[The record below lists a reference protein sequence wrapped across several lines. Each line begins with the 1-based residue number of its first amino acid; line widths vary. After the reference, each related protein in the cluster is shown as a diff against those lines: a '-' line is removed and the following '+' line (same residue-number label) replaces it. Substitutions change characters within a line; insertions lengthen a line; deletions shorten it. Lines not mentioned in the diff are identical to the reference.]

1 VAISRA
7 EPTPP
12 DLRRHAP
19 LGVVLLPGVGLGL
32 ATAEGSWSEPTTDPV
47 GVVRRLTEQFDPRW
61 IWWSAAGTAR
71 PAVAAGAELRRCWDL
86 AAVHL
91 LLTGGRRDDP
101 AAVWAAA
108 HGLALPPPVL
118 SAGLLDFDTPS
129 VAADQVV
136 LDDGQLHPGFADGSL
151 LTGPPAQVLPR
162 AAQLAAAAVT
172 AAARQQEQL
181 AQLPDHRPRRSEP
194 PLAVVTAH
202 AESAVA
208 LLCVELET
216 GGLPLDRSEA
226 EALLGS
232 MIGPRAASPGDEQRA
247 RRERD
252 TVVQQRF
259 PGGETVDLRNPLQ
272 VKEMLGRAGFDVP
285 DTRSWRLEAFRD
297 SHPGIGPLLEWRKAE
312 RIATTYGYG
321 WLDTTV
327 GADGRLRGAWRSADG
342 AGRMTASAGLH
353 NLPAPLRPA
362 IVAEPGHVFVRAD
375 LGQVEP
381 RVLAAVSG
389 DPDLAAAAREDD
401 LYTPVAERL
410 RCDRPTAKVA
420 VLAAMYG
427 QTSGA
432 AGQTLKQMERA
443 YPTAIRFLRTAE
455 QHGREGRDL
464 RTWGGRLVRLG
475 RPADADPTAN
485 GAGGPATAAAG
496 RFARNAA
503 VQGAA
508 AELFKVWAATVR
520 TGLLG
525 GRGAAA
531 AAQREPSG
539 RIVLCLH
546 DELLLQVP
554 EGAADRVVAL
564 LHTALEQAVGH
575 WASGAGVR
583 FVADVSVVRRWS
595 DAK

>member
-1 VAISRA
+1 M
-7 EPTPP
+7 PTPP
-12 DLRRHAP
+12 PGRTRRGLGRHAP
-19 LGVVLLPGVGLGL
+19 VGVVLLPGVGLGL
-32 ATAEGSWSEPTTDPV
+32 ATAEGSWSEATPDPV
-47 GVVRRLTEQFDPRW
+47 ALVRELSAAHDPRW

-71 PAVAAGAELRRCWDL
+71 PAVLAGVELRRCWDL

-91 LLTGGRRDDP
+91 LLHGGRRDDP

-108 HGLALPPPVL
+108 HGLPEPTAVP
-118 SAGLLDFDTPS
+118 SSGLLDFDASAGDP
-129 VAADQVV
+129 DQAV
-136 LDDGQLHPGFADGSL
+136 LDGRLNPGFADGSL
-151 LTGPPAQVLPR
+151 LTGSAAVVLPR
-162 AAQLAAAAVT
+162 AQQFAEAAVT
-172 AAARQQEQL
+172 VAGRQQEQL
-181 AQLPDHRPRRSEP
+181 ARLPDHRPHGGEP
-194 PLAVVTAH
+194 SLAVLTAH

-208 LLCVELET
+208 LLCVELEN
-216 GGLPLDRSEA
+216 GGLPLDRGEA
-226 EALLGS
+226 EALLAT
-232 MIGPRAASPGDEQRA
+232 MIGPRAGSPADELRA

-252 TVVQQRF
+252 AAVQQRF
-259 PGGETVDLRNPLQ
+259 SGGDAVDLRNASH

-327 GADGRLRGAWRSADG
+327 GPDGRLRGSWRSADG
-342 AGRMTASAGLH
+342 AAGRMTASAGLH

-362 IVAEPGHVFVRAD
+362 VVAEPGHVFVRAD

-389 DPDLAAAAREDD
+389 DRELASAAREDD
-401 LYTPVAERL
+401 LYTPVADRL
-410 RCDRPTAKVA
+410 RCDRPTAKIA

-432 AGQTLKQMERA
+432 AGQTLQQMERA
-443 YPTAIRFLRTAE
+443 YPAAIRYLRAAE
-455 QHGREGRDL
+455 QHGRDGRDL

-475 RPADADPTAN
+475 RPADADVS
-485 GAGGPATAAAG
+485 GPATAAAG

-508 AELFKVWAATVR
+508 AELFKVWTATVR
-520 TGLLG
+520 TGLLA
-525 GRGAAA
+525 GAAT
-531 AAQREPSG
+531 SDGFGG

-554 EGAADRVVAL
+554 EDAVDAAVAL
-564 LHTALEQAVGH
+564 LHAALEQAVGR
-575 WASGAGVR
+575 WAGGAGVR
-583 FVADVSVVRRWS
+583 FVADVRAIRRWS
-595 DAK
+595 EAK